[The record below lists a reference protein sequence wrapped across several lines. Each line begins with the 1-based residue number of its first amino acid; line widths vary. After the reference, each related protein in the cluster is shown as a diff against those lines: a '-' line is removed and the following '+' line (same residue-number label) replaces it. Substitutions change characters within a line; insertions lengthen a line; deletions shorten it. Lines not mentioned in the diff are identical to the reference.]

1 MAEKLLKEERL
12 ILNCLR
18 IYECLRYEQLLTL
31 INNKPEDTAKKIIN
45 GLKKRQYVFEDEAGY
60 VKIEPK
66 TEPDQKTISAFWIL
80 LQYIGK
86 ITQDAHYRA
95 NFPSEIFFL
104 RNNVQYEI
112 IVINQD
118 EENLLKMLFLEN
130 RNTST
135 DEQDAVKY
143 IIIVPGE
150 ESIEN
155 CLRYIPDSA
164 IENNQ
169 IMFASIGEYDEDGI
183 PSTQYFRV

>member
-1 MAEKLLKEERL
+1 MTEKLLKEERL

-60 VKIEPK
+60 IKIEPK
-66 TEPDQKTISAFWIL
+66 TEPNQKTISAFWIL

-86 ITQDAHYRA
+86 INPDAHYRA
-95 NFPSEIFFL
+95 NYPSEIFFL

-112 IVINQD
+112 VVLNND

-130 RNTST
+130 RASST
-135 DEQDAVKY
+135 DEEDAIKY
-143 IIIVPGE
+143 IIIVPNADD
-150 ESIEN
+150 IDV
-155 CLRYIPDSA
+155 CLKNIPDSA
-164 IENNQ
+164 IENKQ
-169 IMFASIGEYDEDGI
+169 IMFATIEDFDEDGI
-183 PSTQYFRV
+183 PQTKYFKV